1 MSASLAPSAKTRKTR
16 HRDGASSRPP
26 SASRVS
32 TGSQDVTSDADEDDD
47 DDGGAAPTP
56 VGSKRKRPA
65 SRPSDEDS
73 VVSSAADVASQMES
87 TEADTPIAGVKPEM
101 GIIEEIYCENFM
113 CHRKMRVKLSPHINF
128 ITGENGSGKS
138 AIIAAIQICLGASA
152 RSTHRGKSIKNL
164 IRHGHDGNALVRI
177 TLRNDGKDT
186 GDAFRAEV
194 FGKRIMVE
202 RLIRRDG
209 SAEYRLKDENGSLVS
224 KLKTDLDAMLD
235 HLNIQTENPCA
246 ILDQEN
252 AKLFLKG
259 NPIDKYKF
267 FLQSTDLYKMRN
279 TYSKIDEDMR
289 AISDSVLRREK
300 VKIASLKDAMDE
312 AVQRWEE
319 AQTIGK
325 LEDEFI
331 HLKKEL
337 AWSFVREKE
346 REAERVAKKMR
357 MKQRDYKEI
366 REQFDQVAKMVKTLE
381 DKQRYKNEQLE
392 KINARAR
399 DVQQRKEQTK
409 NSIREARRPLHAY
422 KAELKQLHQQQERTD
437 HRIKRLERDIEQ
449 KRRNHQAMVENR
461 MQRNHSMRE
470 RIEAKRHELA
480 RLERDLE
487 EAKNR
492 AQPPRNVLDDLE
504 YQHDQCV
511 RQLRDAE
518 GEVARIQSRISSLKA
533 QKRDS
538 LAVFGN
544 KIPQL
549 QQLIQEN
556 IHRFAAPPIGP
567 LGMYVKL
574 PERFMHLAVAIEV
587 ALKGTLQS
595 YLVVNGR
602 DKALLD
608 ELKRRI
614 KCPPNQATII
624 IAKRSGRRYGNLRLP
639 EGSLHSHAICN
650 VLEVSDDEVF
660 NALID
665 VCSTESKLLFDDRES
680 AERNVLRGTSG
691 SFRMA
696 KFVSEV
702 YIPSGDKFVVRA
714 GNLAYIANK
723 GSRRSSIICQD
734 VEGEIQELEHRL
746 DYLHGNCEVMRR
758 DESRLRHERDDILND
773 MRRQSDRVN
782 QLTHGYNQRRVELRS
797 LEEELADDVQQHTLD
812 TTVLE
817 DEIEEA
823 RKELLSIKDREVEL
837 NELMY
842 KFNPD
847 LEGRLKELED
857 LSNEEHEIAG
867 ELAELQE
874 DVDSLYKH
882 LSEMKVQEVRYER
895 EAATA
900 SEFVTQWETELAA
913 IQDEC
918 DALAEK
924 ARQHCGSDE
933 RIEVQESP
941 DYYGK
946 RLTDIKLKIDKERSR
961 FQGMDLDELQL
972 DKEEKEL
979 KFQKKKATFDRFSE
993 NLRCMRGMLER
1004 RSKTGRFFVERS
1016 HIALRW
1022 NSTSTCTTTILREN

>member
-1 MSASLAPSAKTRKTR
+1 MSASLAPSAKARRTR
-16 HRDGASSRPP
+16 HRDAATSRPP
-26 SASRVS
+26 SGSRVS
-32 TGSQDVTSDADEDDD
+32 TGSPDATSDADEDEDD
-47 DDGGAAPTP
+47 ENESGAAAASA
-56 VGSKRKRPA
+56 GSKRKRPSSQAHEEDTRIA
-65 SRPSDEDS
+65 SMEDS
-73 VVSSAADVASQMES
+73 GSQAELA
-87 TEADTPIAGVKPEM
+87 EPDTPQAGVKPEM

-209 SAEYRLKDENGSLVS
+209 SAEYRLKDQNGSLVS

-279 TYSKIDEDMR
+279 T
-289 AISDSVLRREK
+289 
-300 VKIASLKDAMDE
+300 
-312 AVQRWEE
+312 
-319 AQTIGK
+319 
-325 LEDEFI
+325 
-331 HLKKEL
+331 
-337 AWSFVREKE
+337 
-346 REAERVAKKMR
+346 
-357 MKQRDYKEI
+357 
-366 REQFDQVAKMVKTLE
+366 
-381 DKQRYKNEQLE
+381 
-392 KINARAR
+392 
-399 DVQQRKEQTK
+399 
-409 NSIREARRPLHAY
+409 
-422 KAELKQLHQQQERTD
+422 
-437 HRIKRLERDIEQ
+437 
-449 KRRNHQAMVENR
+449 
-461 MQRNHSMRE
+461 
-470 RIEAKRHELA
+470 
-480 RLERDLE
+480 
-487 EAKNR
+487 
-492 AQPPRNVLDDLE
+492 
-504 YQHDQCV
+504 
-511 RQLRDAE
+511 
-518 GEVARIQSRISSLKA
+518 
-533 QKRDS
+533 
-538 LAVFGN
+538 
-544 KIPQL
+544 
-549 QQLIQEN
+549 
-556 IHRFAAPPIGP
+556 
-567 LGMYVKL
+567 
-574 PERFMHLAVAIEV
+574 
-587 ALKGTLQS
+587 
-595 YLVVNGR
+595 
-602 DKALLD
+602 
-608 ELKRRI
+608 
-614 KCPPNQATII
+614 
-624 IAKRSGRRYGNLRLP
+624 
-639 EGSLHSHAICN
+639 
-650 VLEVSDDEVF
+650 
-660 NALID
+660 
-665 VCSTESKLLFDDRES
+665 
-680 AERNVLRGTSG
+680 
-691 SFRMA
+691 
-696 KFVSEV
+696 
-702 YIPSGDKFVVRA
+702 
-714 GNLAYIANK
+714 
-723 GSRRSSIICQD
+723 
-734 VEGEIQELEHRL
+734 
-746 DYLHGNCEVMRR
+746 
-758 DESRLRHERDDILND
+758 
-773 MRRQSDRVN
+773 
-782 QLTHGYNQRRVELRS
+782 

-857 LSNEEHEIAG
+857 LSNEEQEIAG

-895 EAATA
+895 EAAAA

-924 ARQHCGSDE
+924 AKQHCGSDH

-961 FQGMDLDELQL
+961 FQGMDLDELRL

-979 KFQKKKATFDRFSE
+979 KFQKKKTTFDRFSE
-993 NLRCMRGMLER
+993 NLRCMRSMLER
-1004 RSKTGRFFVERS
+1004 RKQDWQILRREIAHRTSMEFNKYMYYNNFAGKLKFRHDDQRLEIAVLHNEKGRSRASQVTDMKELSGGERS
-1016 HIALRW
+1016 YTQVSLLLALGESIECPFRVMDEFDVFMDSVNRDMTIQLLVEAAKKDGKKQFIFVTPNDLSALRKDPMVKIQKMDPPRDRL
-1022 NSTSTCTTTILREN
+1022 NAER